1 MLSNIGRAAP
11 EISPVHTP
19 NTLSSAMHPDAKSLR
34 KPLAAVASSSD
45 IRSVISTLSYSKSGN
60 PTPNATST
68 FPPTSNPEDSDS
80 PLAADKIPMFSPNST
95 HGPIPEV
102 SASEEKSEPASSE
115 RAELNQTATS
125 LVTEEYDNDFQS
137 IQY

>member
-1 MLSNIGRAAP
+1 MNPASN
-11 EISPVHTP
+11 
-19 NTLSSAMHPDAKSLR
+19 SLK

-45 IRSVISTLSYSKSGN
+45 IRSVISTLSYSKSAN

-68 FPPTSNPEDSDS
+68 FPPPEDSDS

-115 RAELNQTATS
+115 RADLTKTATS
-125 LVTEEYDNDFQS
+125 LETEEYDNDFEDEE
-137 IQY
+137 YGDDDFED